1 MGNKL
6 SIGIH
11 YGCTFQTQQWLVV
24 GWLSKINNHEL
35 LYYCLF
41 WGGIATLAH
50 TYIFNIFH
58 RKIIFELEK
67 KEARFRKWGFLTFL
81 WKFGIKRPWIRWVA
95 HIIVSQT
102 PNLNSKFSQFSN
114 KNENHLVEDREQ
126 IIPNKK
132 HYCFKKSW

>member
-58 RKIIFELEK
+58 RKK
-67 KEARFRKWGFLTFL
+67 RFHKGGFLTFL
-81 WKFGIKRPWIRWVA
+81 WKFGIRSPWIRRVA
-95 HIIVSQT
+95 HIMVSQT
-102 PNLNSKFSQFSN
+102 PNLEF
-114 KNENHLVEDREQ
+114 Q
-126 IIPNKK
+126 IFTI
-132 HYCFKKSW
+132 FKQE

>member
-58 RKIIFELEK
+58 RKLLELGK
-67 KEARFRKWGFLTFL
+67 KNQDF
-81 WKFGIKRPWIRWVA
+81 V
-95 HIIVSQT
+95 
-102 PNLNSKFSQFSN
+102 
-114 KNENHLVEDREQ
+114 NED
-126 IIPNKK
+126 
-132 HYCFKKSW
+132 S

>member
-41 WGGIATLAH
+41 WGGIATLAY

-58 RKIIFELEK
+58 RKLFELGK
-67 KEARFRKWGFLTFL
+67 K
-81 WKFGIKRPWIRWVA
+81 IKISLMRIPD
-95 HIIVSQT
+95 
-102 PNLNSKFSQFSN
+102 FSL
-114 KNENHLVEDREQ
+114 EIWD
-126 IIPNKK
+126 
-132 HYCFKKSW
+132 

>member
-50 TYIFNIFH
+50 TYICNIFY
-58 RKIIFELEK
+58 RKFFELEK
-67 KEARFRKWGFLTFL
+67 K
-81 WKFGIKRPWIRWVA
+81 
-95 HIIVSQT
+95 
-102 PNLNSKFSQFSN
+102 
-114 KNENHLVEDREQ
+114 KNQDFVNED
-126 IIPNKK
+126 
-132 HYCFKKSW
+132 S

>member
-50 TYIFNIFH
+50 TYSIYFIGNFLNWEKNQDFVNEYSGLLFGNLGLGVLGLGELLISWFH
-58 RKIIFELEK
+58 KLLI
-67 KEARFRKWGFLTFL
+67 
-81 WKFGIKRPWIRWVA
+81 
-95 HIIVSQT
+95 
-102 PNLNSKFSQFSN
+102 LNSKFSQFSN
-114 KNENHLVEDREQ
+114 
-126 IIPNKK
+126 
-132 HYCFKKSW
+132 